1 MTAGAE
7 LSGIVQAIGLAA
19 GALTTLAFLPQV
31 VKTWRTRSTADISL
45 WMFLVFLTGV
55 GLWLAYGLLIGDAPL
70 VAANGATFLLA
81 GVILYFKLRH
91 G

>member
-1 MTAGAE
+1 MATGAE
-7 LSGIVQAIGLAA
+7 LPGIVQAIGLAA

-45 WMFLVFLTGV
+45 WMFLAFLTGV

-70 VAANGATFLLA
+70 IAANGATFLLA

>member
-1 MTAGAE
+1 MATGAE
-7 LSGIVQAIGLAA
+7 LSGLVQAIGLAA

-70 VAANGATFLLA
+70 IAANGATFLLA